1 MSTAATSLKS
11 IIDAVAGVVGAQN
24 VSNDIDTLKQYSKD
38 TSLMPARMPDMVVRV
53 LNREQLMGVLKIANE
68 NSIPVV
74 ARSSGTGTYGTAIPV
89 QGGAVITDFLR
100 PRYLVGQGLGP
111 EYCPVTLVFQV
122 HDVGRTARQHEGESV
137 IFPHFNGV
145 RRREREINPARGG

>member
-24 VSNDIDTLKQYSKD
+24 VSTDIDTLKQYSKD

-68 NSIPVV
+68 NRIPVV
-74 ARSSGTGTYGTAIPV
+74 PRSSGTGTYGTAIP
-89 QGGAVITDFLR
+89 L
-100 PRYLVGQGLGP
+100 
-111 EYCPVTLVFQV
+111 
-122 HDVGRTARQHEGESV
+122 
-137 IFPHFNGV
+137 
-145 RRREREINPARGG
+145 